1 MLMSDNTR
9 QQLHD
14 LQAYVAKTY
23 TIAIDQMHE
32 TGEFNAAVLN
42 GARQL
47 LKDNDVVTVSDTGT
61 PLGNLANVLPFDD
74 DDKTKE
80 AIRQG

>member
-1 MLMSDNTR
+1 MSDSTR
-9 QQLHD
+9 KQLHD
-14 LQAYVAKTY
+14 LQVYVANTYKT
-23 TIAIDQMHE
+23 AIDQMHE

-61 PLGNLANVLPFDD
+61 PLGNLAAVLPFDD
-74 DDKTKE
+74 DEKTKE

>member
-1 MLMSDNTR
+1 MSDSTR
-9 QQLHD
+9 KQLHD
-14 LQAYVAKTY
+14 LQAYVATTY
-23 TIAIDQMHE
+23 KPAIAQMHE

-74 DDKTKE
+74 DEKTKE